1 MLKHIVNNHPGEEI
15 SKIKFGM
22 RIVGHAR
29 TSFERQIREAVLIQ
43 QEKSKHEILNS
54 KSEYN
59 RSALPRITAQ
69 MGEQETREKER
80 ILRQEKA
87 QEEEIES
94 KIRTLRKQRNKERM
108 VPTKEPASKRR
119 KLDNNAYQNIKQAWG
134 EPTRSEQQK
143 TSRQDMEQAQ
153 VPVQDKL
160 LPPPSKK
167 QRQETLTNLRVIEN
181 KVVEGPLE
189 DLELEDKIDW
199 EEKLRNHKEKIE
211 KETEERERRLK
222 RKEDKEKSWELY
234 RLCKNYLEENSEDWG
249 KRKMKRIEDKNRQE
263 RLQLAKCKQKKGQ
276 INFIKEKIEIGM
288 ERIPLEERKKMEEN
302 EKKEERLEIQKTK
315 QDLWKL
321 RRKEKKITGNALT
334 NTLTE
339 IQKLT
344 SKLEKITYILKEER
358 RKDAI
363 EEERKKKQRE
373 LEENLRRVMEEKRKK
388 RLQKEREK
396 KERLEKIEKVKERWA
411 LMRWITEFIEENSE
425 NWEKERNIR
434 LEKERKELLEWER
447 SNRFEKIRKLKEN
460 WSKER
465 QETQQKTNN
474 IHNTKN
480 KKFVPSKQTRSN
492 TWSQWREYKGKSRL
506 NYSKIPL
513 PLANKPPSIKPAAKL
528 RVKILPSKLL
538 TNKNKHRI
546 QQEAATNKTV
556 EKCKLEEQKTIKNP
570 KISPP
575 PPKYPKNPKFF
586 SSPGT
591 KAR

>member
-1 MLKHIVNNHPGEEI
+1 
-15 SKIKFGM
+15 
-22 RIVGHAR
+22 
-29 TSFERQIREAVLIQ
+29 
-43 QEKSKHEILNS
+43 
-54 KSEYN
+54 
-59 RSALPRITAQ
+59 
-69 MGEQETREKER
+69 MGEQEPREKER

-94 KIRTLRKQRNKERM
+94 KIRTLRKQRNKETM
-108 VPTKEPASKRR
+108 VPAKEPASKRR

-288 ERIPLEERKKMEEN
+288 KSIPLEERKKMEEN

-363 EEERKKKQRE
+363 EGERKKKQRE

-447 SNRFEKIRKLKEN
+447 SNRFEKIRKLKEK

-570 KISPP
+570 KIPPP